1 MTNQYKDIGLTEYS
15 NQQALNALKL
25 KTQFIKDSCYTRFHL
40 STAIEKKPDEALNF
54 LCLKKRSITS
64 HPPVLIWDILDHE
77 CCARRLM
84 GLLISLIK
92 NIL

>member
-1 MTNQYKDIGLTEYS
+1 MTSQYKDIGLTEYS
-15 NQQALNALKL
+15 NQQELSALKL
-25 KTQFIKDSCYTRFHL
+25 KTQFIKDSCHSTFHL
-40 STAIEKKPDEALNF
+40 STAIETEPDETLNF
-54 LCLKKRSITS
+54 MLKKRSITS

-77 CCARRLM
+77 SCARRLI